1 MDPSRRNTAWYLHHY
16 GRRIMRRL
24 SDAPFWQ
31 IEQRLLGRV
40 LYERLQFKQE
50 QDYWPHLRRP
60 RSFSEKVAHRKLFD
74 ANPLYPTLA
83 DKSAVRDHVRARV
96 GDTIL
101 NQAYCA
107 VDDPA
112 ELPFATL
119 PKKFVLKATH
129 GCGMNIFVEDKA
141 NADLD
146 AIRRKCGT
154 YLDTAFGGL
163 SNEFHYAPIPRRI
176 IAERYL
182 SDATHDVPPDY
193 KFFMFHGFCHCIQV
207 DLDRFTNMTRTFFD
221 PHWRPL
227 PFALHHPQGTLVERP
242 ANLDEMIAVAE
253 KLSEGLDFVRVD
265 LYSLNGQKIVFG
277 ELTLTPRAGWAR
289 FSPRE
294 YDFRLGALW

>member
-1 MDPSRRNTAWYLHHY
+1 MDPRHRNFTRYLHHY
-16 GRRIMRRL
+16 GPRITGL
-24 SDAPFWQ
+24 ISDAPFWQ

-50 QDYWPHLRRP
+50 QNYWPHLRRP

-74 ANPLYPTLA
+74 ANPLYPALA
-83 DKSAVRDHVRARV
+83 DKWAVRDYVRARV
-96 GDTIL
+96 GDDIL

-107 VDDPA
+107 VDNPA

-129 GCGMNIFVEDKA
+129 GCGMNVFIEDKTTT
-141 NADLD
+141 DLD
-146 AIRRKCGT
+146 AVQRKCRIF
-154 YLDTAFGGL
+154 LDTEFGGL
-163 SNEFHYAPIPRRI
+163 SNEFHYAPIRRRI
-176 IAERYL
+176 IGETYL

-193 KFFMFHGFCHCIQV
+193 KFFMFHGTCHYIQV

-221 PHWRPL
+221 PHWRPQ
-227 PFALHHPQGTLVERP
+227 PFALHHPPGAIVERP
-242 ANLDEMIAVAE
+242 ANLDEMIAVAQ

-265 LYSLNGQKIVFG
+265 LYSLDGRQIVFG
-277 ELTLTPRAGWAR
+277 EMTLTPRAGWAR

>member
-1 MDPSRRNTAWYLHHY
+1 MDPPRRNIAWYLHHY
-16 GRRIMRRL
+16 GRRIMRQL

-40 LYERLQFKQE
+40 LYERLQFKQQ
-50 QDYWPHLRRP
+50 QDYWPHLRHP
-60 RSFSEKVAHRKLFD
+60 RSFSEKVAHRKLFEP
-74 ANPLYPTLA
+74 NPLYPTLA
-83 DKSAVRDHVRARV
+83 DKWAVRDHVRARV
-96 GDTIL
+96 GDAVL
-101 NQAYCA
+101 NQVYCA

-119 PKKFVLKATH
+119 PRKFVLKATH
-129 GCGMNIFVEDKA
+129 GCGMNIFIEDKA
-141 NADLD
+141 TADLD
-146 AIRRKCGT
+146 AIRRNCSAF
-154 YLDTAFGGL
+154 LDTAFGGL

-176 IAERYL
+176 IAERHL

-193 KFFMFHGFCHCIQV
+193 KFFMFHGTCHTIQV
-207 DLDRFTNMTRTFFD
+207 DLDRFANMTRTFFD
-221 PHWRPL
+221 PHWQPL

-242 ANLDEMIAVAE
+242 ANLDAMIAIAE